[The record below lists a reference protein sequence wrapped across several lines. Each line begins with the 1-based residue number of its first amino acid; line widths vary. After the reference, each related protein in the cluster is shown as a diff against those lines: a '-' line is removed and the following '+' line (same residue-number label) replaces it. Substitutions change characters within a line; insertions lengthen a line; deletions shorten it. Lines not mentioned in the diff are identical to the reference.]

1 MADKRDY
8 YEVLGVSKSAS
19 ADEIK
24 KAYRKLAMKYHPD
37 RNPGDQ
43 SAVDKFKEASEA
55 YAVLSDDQKRKI
67 YDQYGHAGLNS
78 QFGGGGGN
86 PFEGGFGGGGFGF
99 DFGNIDLGDLFGSF
113 FGGGRSRGGSG
124 VRKGA
129 DKVIQVNLT
138 LEEAMSGKTME
149 VKFDR
154 EETCSACHGSGSKG
168 SGGRTRCPDC
178 GGSGQ
183 IRRGNG
189 MFSIAQTCPRCGGRG
204 DVIENPCPSCHGTG
218 LQRNRVTETIKIP
231 AGIDTGKR
239 VLMRGRGD
247 AGENGAPAGDLH
259 VKIAVKPHEYFYRQG
274 ADLVISLPISFTQ
287 AVLGD
292 EITITTLDKKS
303 LKVKVSAGTENG
315 KILRIKGSGMPY
327 LDSPTNRGDL
337 YIKFDVVVPKNLSH
351 DEKRILEEFRRVHGE
366 NKSPTPN
373 KLSEEDQ
380 REYYF

>member
-8 YEVLGVSKSAS
+8 YEVLGVSKSAGI
-19 ADEIK
+19 DEIK
-24 KAYRKLAMKYHPD
+24 KAYRKLAMQYHPD
-37 RNPGDQ
+37 RNPGDKT
-43 SAVDKFKEASEA
+43 AEEKFKEASEA

-78 QFGGGGGN
+78 QFGGGGGD
-86 PFEGGFGGGGFGF
+86 PFGGFGGGGFGF
-99 DFGNIDLGDLFGSF
+99 DFSNIDLGDLFGSF
-113 FGGGRSRGGSG
+113 FGGGRGRGSSA
-124 VRKGA
+124 RRGA

-149 VKFDR
+149 IKYDR
-154 EETCSACHGSGSKG
+154 DELCQQCHGTGSQGSSGRK
-168 SGGRTRCPDC
+168 RCPDC

-204 DVIENPCPSCHGTG
+204 DVIEVPCQACHGTG
-218 LQRNRVTETIKIP
+218 VHRNRVTESLKIP

-239 VLMRGRGD
+239 LLIRGKGD
-247 AGENGAPAGDLH
+247 AGENGAAAGDLH
-259 VKIAVKPHEYFYRQG
+259 VKIFVKPHEYFYRQG

-303 LKVKVSAGTENG
+303 LKVK
-315 KILRIKGSGMPY
+315 
-327 LDSPTNRGDL
+327 DL
-337 YIKFDVVVPKNLSH
+337 MAAVIQSH
-351 DEKRILEEFRRVHGE
+351 K
-366 NKSPTPN
+366 
-373 KLSEEDQ
+373 
-380 REYYF
+380 